1 MEPTVTHA
9 PRQLEQ
15 AGKALDRD
23 TRSKIKDAVRA
34 LEKELRHKKADNL
47 TTADVQS
54 LNAAREALSAIA
66 TPLVTQWESE
76 K

>member
-1 MEPTVTHA
+1 M
-9 PRQLEQ
+9 Q
-15 AGKALDRD
+15 AAE
-23 TRSKIKDAVRA
+23 SVAEEAAVFLA
-34 LEKELRHKKADNL
+34 AAADGGAFPEELRHKKADKL

-76 K
+76 KG